1 MWSLANNPITLR
13 SLQLGALARGFLR
26 ARNKGR
32 RELWR
37 RRVSFYDRVWREA
50 ADELGATCKT
60 LASGVTEIVLDNA
73 RTWVSDNT
81 CAIDDPVTLGVLA
94 DKALTH
100 RLLEEEGLPVPRHA
114 VFTLKS
120 VQTAIEFL
128 EEVGGDC
135 VIKPARGTGGGRG
148 ITAGVRTRWHLARAA
163 AAAGAYCED
172 ILIEEQIR
180 GDNYRLLYL
189 DGELIDAFVRRAP
202 SVVGD
207 GRSSVARLIREA
219 NEDRLRQGTLRS
231 QVLLTVDM
239 DLRRTLDRQG
249 YSLRGVPAEGAVVNL
264 KTVVNENCGADNSS
278 CGHLLSASIVE
289 DGARAVRKVQ
299 ARLAGVDVI
308 VSDAAATLHA
318 GGGVILEVNAPPN
331 FYYHYHKK

>member
-1 MWSLANNPITLR
+1 
-13 SLQLGALARGFLR
+13 
-26 ARNKGR
+26 
-32 RELWR
+32 
-37 RRVSFYDRVWREA
+37 
-50 ADELGATCKT
+50 LGATWKV
-60 LASGVTEIVLDNA
+60 LGSGVTEIVLDEA

-94 DKALTH
+94 DKPLTYQ
-100 RLLEEEGLPVPRHA
+100 LLEEEGLPTPRHTT
-114 VFTLKS
+114 FTLKRLS
-120 VQTAIEFL
+120 TAITFL
-128 EEVGGDC
+128 EQAGGDC

-148 ITAGVRTRWHLARAA
+148 ITAGVRTRRHLARAA
-163 AAAGAYCED
+163 AAAAAYCND
-172 ILIEEQIR
+172 ILIEEQIE

-189 DGELIDAFVRRAP
+189 DGELIDAFVRRSP

-207 GRSSVARLIREA
+207 GQSTIARLIRDA
-219 NEDRLRQGTLRS
+219 NEDRLRHGTARS

-239 DLRRTLDRQG
+239 DVRRTLDRQG
-249 YSLRGVPAEGAVVNL
+249 YALRSVPPKGAVVNL

-278 CGHLLSASIVE
+278 CAHLLSASIIE

-308 VSDAAATLHA
+308 VSDPAATLQA

-331 FYYHYHKK
+331 FYYHYHKKDGAFPVAVHVLRRLLVERNGMSGALAAGLAHEGRLA